1 MKKAHAIILLTYL
14 RKTAAF
20 VFLIALL
27 AITADVLR
35 FVTMIVASPT
45 IGPAGTSLDRPYE
58 QDIPGAD
65 MRILIAGDSTAVGV
79 GAYTP
84 KETIAGRLSIDFPDT
99 DIENIAVSGAKVV
112 DVVGQFDAA
121 EGRYAMIL
129 VQVGA
134 NDIIYFS
141 DESEIQTHVW
151 DMMRKAYEHSGTIVV
166 LAPFDVSIVPL
177 LPRLLSPVFAT
188 RSSDI
193 LETMRE
199 VVEDTGG
206 IFIDLYK
213 SEEEKQFAAH
223 TDTFFS
229 ADSFH
234 PSSDGYA
241 LAYARIKKELCE
253 REIFLTLCG
262 R

>member
-1 MKKAHAIILLTYL
+1 MKKANTVTLLAYL

-35 FVTMIVASPT
+35 FVTIIVASPS
-45 IGPAGTSLDRPYE
+45 IGVAGTAGDRPYE
-58 QDIPGAD
+58 REVPEAD

-84 KETIAGRLSIDFPDT
+84 KETIAGMFASDFPD
-99 DIENIAVSGAKVV
+99 IAIKNIAVSGARVSDVV
-112 DVVGQFDAA
+112 DQLESV
-121 EGRYAMIL
+121 EGWYDMAL

-134 NDIIYFS
+134 NDIVLFS
-141 DESEIQTHVW
+141 NGREVRENTAR
-151 DMMRKAYEHSGTIVV
+151 MMDSALLRSDTVIVV
-166 LAPFDVSIVPL
+166 APFDVGIVPL
-177 LPRLLSPVFAT
+177 IPRFTVPLFSM
-188 RSSDI
+188 RSADI
-193 LETMRE
+193 LSTMRDI
-199 VVEDTGG
+199 VEEKGG

-213 SEEEKQFAAH
+213 SDEEKQFASD

-241 LAYARIKKELCE
+241 LAYERIKRELCE
-253 REIFLTLCG
+253 REIVCVE
-262 R
+262 

>member
-1 MKKAHAIILLTYL
+1 MIMKKAHAVALLTYL

-35 FVTMIVASPT
+35 FVTMIAASPT

-84 KETIAGRLSIDFPDT
+84 KETIAGRLAEDISDAA
-99 DIENIAVSGAKVV
+99 IENIAVSGARVS
-112 DVVGQFDAA
+112 DVVKQIESVRGEYD
-121 EGRYAMIL
+121 MVL

-134 NDIIYFS
+134 NDIVLFS
-141 DESEIQTHVW
+141 NGQEVRDHAVR
-151 DMMRKAYEHSGTIVV
+151 MMERALLRSDTVIVA
-166 LAPFDVSIVPL
+166 APFDVSIVPL
-177 LPRLLSPVFAT
+177 IPRFIVPLFSL
-188 RSSDI
+188 RSADI
-193 LETMRE
+193 LSTMRE
-199 VVEDTGG
+199 VVEEKGG

-213 SEEEKQFAAH
+213 SEEEKQFAEHA
-223 TDTFFS
+223 DTFFS

-241 LAYARIKKELCE
+241 LAYERIKKELCE
-253 REIFLTLCG
+253 RGILCVE
-262 R
+262 

>member
-45 IGPAGTSLDRPYE
+45 IGPVGASLDRPYE

-65 MRILIAGDSTAVGV
+65 MRILVAGDSTAVGV

-84 KETIAGRLSIDFPDT
+84 KETIAGRLATDFPDT

-112 DVVGQFDAA
+112 DVIGQFDTA
-121 EGRYAMIL
+121 EGGYDMVLI
-129 VQVGA
+129 QVGA

-141 DESEIQTHVW
+141 NKSEMQAHVW
-151 DMMRKAYEHSGTIVV
+151 NMMKKAYEYSSTIVV
-166 LAPFDVSIVPL
+166 LAPFDVSVVPL
-177 LPRLLSPVFAT
+177 LPRTLSPIFVA

-193 LETMRE
+193 LGIMRE
-199 VVEDTGG
+199 VVEDAGG
-206 IFIDLYK
+206 VFINLYK
-213 SEEEKQFAAH
+213 SEEEEQFASHA
-223 TDTFFS
+223 DTFFS
-229 ADSFH
+229 ADFFH

-241 LAYARIKKELCE
+241 LAYARLKRELCE
-253 REIFLTLCG
+253 HEILCVE
-262 R
+262 

>member
-1 MKKAHAIILLTYL
+1 MKKAHAVALFTYL

-35 FVTMIVASPT
+35 FVTMIAASPT

-84 KETIAGRLSIDFPDT
+84 RETIAGRLAEDVPDAAV
-99 DIENIAVSGAKVV
+99 ENSAVSGAKII
-112 DVVGQFDAA
+112 DVIEQFDTI
-121 EGRYAMIL
+121 EGRYTMIL

-141 DESEIQTHVW
+141 DESEIQAQVG
-151 DMMRKAYEHSGTIVV
+151 DMMSEAYKHSSTIVV

-177 LPRLLSPVFAT
+177 LPRVLSPVFAT

-193 LETMRE
+193 LGVMKE
-199 VVEDTGG
+199 VVEEKGG

-213 SEEEKQFAAH
+213 SEEEKQFAEH

-241 LAYARIKKELCE
+241 LAYERIKKELCE
-253 REIFLTLCG
+253 REILCVE
-262 R
+262 